1 MSTKGSR
8 APVNKILSYV
18 KPFVPI
24 LPEIEKPKK
33 KVELKER
40 LLWTLVVLF
49 VYLVCCQVP
58 PRLHSP
64 LPDLILPFLSLL
76 IPPLCTPP
84 PHSFPTDSSL
94 RLADR

>member
-1 MSTKGSR
+1 MSTKGAR

-58 PRLHSP
+58 H
-64 LPDLILPFLSLL
+64 FTNFYLL
-76 IPPLCTPP
+76 L
-84 PHSFPTDSSL
+84 
-94 RLADR
+94 